1 MRKLVVRGREY
12 ETFASSFKHTTMEG
26 FGLWNWVSTGG
37 GGERRTG
44 THSTKQDKK
53 RRVELWDVILNM
65 GKV

>member
-37 GGERRTG
+37 GRGGLEHTVRNRT
-44 THSTKQDKK
+44 KK
-53 RRVELWDVILNM
+53 DELSCGM
-65 GKV
+65 